1 MPRLKT
7 GRIRFNPPFEKGAK
21 KCREKA
27 LSQKGYDPVTLFR
40 WGQLM
45 AVSVLEM
52 LKAFEEKFGLDGQKV
67 ASETLRRVGLMAGR
81 EMVEGVKI
89 PEGVSPIEVISSF
102 ATCINVEAYASP
114 EAPDIKDSGHCGFDI
129 LWCPHEDHYKAF
141 DCRVQRYMV
150 QGMIDA
156 FREKFSAKNIDFNVR
171 FVSTIPSGS
180 KTCRFEIREKSA
192 GEEEN
197 WLSYSDHL
205 AKKALKHTAR
215 K

>member
-1 MPRLKT
+1 MKT
-7 GRIRFNPPFEKGAK
+7 NRVRFNPPFEKGAQN
-21 KCREKA
+21 CRKKA
-27 LSQKGYDPVTLFR
+27 LSRKNYDPASLFR

-52 LKAFEEKFGLDGQKV
+52 LKAVEEKFGAEGQRV
-67 ASETLRRVGLMAGR
+67 ATETLRKVGLMAGR
-81 EMVEGVKI
+81 EMVAGVEI
-89 PEGVSPIEVISSF
+89 PEGASPIEVISSF

-114 EAPDIKDSGHCGFDI
+114 EAPDIKDRSHCGFDI
-129 LWCPHEDHYKAF
+129 IWCPHEDYYKAF
-141 DCRVQRYMV
+141 DCRVQRYIV

-156 FREKFSAKNIDFNVR
+156 FKEKFAQQGIDFNVR

-192 GEEEN
+192 GEEDD
-197 WLSYSDHL
+197 WSSYSSLL
-205 AKKALKHTAR
+205 AQKALKHTVI